1 MSERGDTTAMSSLRK
16 ITVAT
21 DGSPGARAAVERAA
35 QLAVQHGAAL
45 CLLQALDP
53 GTVALAGGAQA
64 SAQDPAIEARA
75 TRLRQRLA
83 ESASLQARRTGVEVE
98 SAFAVG
104 AAHRV
109 IDEHI
114 KSRMPSLVVVASRYD
129 PATAGL
135 GGTPLKLLRAPACPV
150 LVVRTNDA
158 KPYQR
163 VLSAVDLRDGSVRAA
178 VAALALFP
186 QAHHHLLYAV
196 APALDSSLEAG
207 GFDSAQVQSLHESM
221 HQHAERELLLLAQG
235 LSTRSTHPVS
245 AEVASDVPARAL
257 LVGAA
262 ALQAQCVVVGHHD
275 AETIGQTELGSM
287 ALHVLQFIPSDVLV
301 VP

>member
-1 MSERGDTTAMSSLRK
+1 MSQAGDTTAMPFLRR

-35 QLAVQHGAAL
+35 QLAAQHGAAL
-45 CLLQALDP
+45 CLLQAFDP
-53 GTVALAGGAQA
+53 GTVATAGGSPSPAD
-64 SAQDPAIEARA
+64 DPAVAART

-83 ESASLQARRTGVEVE
+83 ESAHVLAQRIGVHVD
-98 SAFAVG
+98 SAVTVG
-104 AAHRV
+104 TAHRV
-109 IDEHI
+109 IEEHV
-114 KSRMPSLVVVASRYD
+114 KSHLPSLLVVASRFD
-129 PATAGL
+129 PVTAGL

-150 LVVRTNDA
+150 LVVRMNDTT
-158 KPYQR
+158 PYQQ

-178 VAALALFP
+178 VAALAMFP

-196 APALDSSLEAG
+196 APTLDSSLEAG
-207 GFDSAQVQSLHESM
+207 GLDSAQVQALHASI
-221 HQHAERELLLLAQG
+221 HQHAERELLLLAHG

-257 LVGAA
+257 LVGCSMR
-262 ALQAQCVVVGHHD
+262 QAQCVVVGHHD
-275 AETIGQTELGSM
+275 ADTIGQSELGSM